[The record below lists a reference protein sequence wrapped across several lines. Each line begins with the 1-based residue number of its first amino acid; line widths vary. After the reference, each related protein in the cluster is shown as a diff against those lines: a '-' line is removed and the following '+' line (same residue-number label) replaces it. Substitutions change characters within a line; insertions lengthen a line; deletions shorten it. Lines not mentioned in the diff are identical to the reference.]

1 MTKIITIESL
11 LDIQQNSDLLKLNTK
26 HHKLIET
33 LAKDNGF
40 TLEDIYVENNINKT
54 IDNLETILNKSEI
67 TGKELKK
74 IVSNFKQHQYNLT
87 IFELFKET
95 SKKILSHQAKS
106 EQSKL
111 IEPLDIFNI
120 IYATKNIKNL
130 YGNEYISK
138 TKDNFFDS
146 LEDNIEIF
154 LNENEEKS
162 HFEYFSSLIENR
174 DFNSIT
180 DEQKIEDFFYIS

>member
-11 LDIQQNSDLLKLNTK
+11 LDIQENSDLLKLSAK
-26 HHKLIET
+26 HNKLIEN

-40 TLEDIYVENNINKT
+40 SVEDIYVENNINKT
-54 IDNLETILNKSEI
+54 IDNLESILNKSEI

-95 SKKILSHQAKS
+95 SRKILNHQSKS

-120 IYATKNIKNL
+120 IYATKNIKKI
-130 YGNEYISK
+130 YKDEYISK
-138 TKDNFFDS
+138 TNDNFFDS
-146 LEDNIEIF
+146 LEDNIERF

-162 HFEYFSSLIENR
+162 HFEYFSSLNEIKN
-174 DFNSIT
+174 FSSIT